1 MKKVYGIDLGTTNSA
16 IAVFENDQTRVIKNM
31 DNDEVTP
38 SVVLFTGVNSNGEDE
53 VLVGEQ
59 AKEEAA
65 SNPDTVVQF
74 VKRDIGTGNMFN
86 FVAPSGKEYSPEMIS
101 SLILQKVCKDA
112 EQTEGEGQIK
122 DVVITV
128 PAYFDDARRTATMQ
142 AGQLAGLNVVSII
155 NEPTAAAIAFGLESN
170 YCGKIL
176 VYDLGGGTFDVTL
189 MDVQN
194 GRFDVLATD
203 GDHALG
209 GMNFDLEL
217 AKIIREKMQEQGYT
231 PSFDDDELNME
242 IREKAER
249 TKVQLSG
256 VLQAH
261 PVFKVD
267 GKNMRLN
274 VSREEFENAS
284 IPLMEQTMDIVNHVL
299 QAKNVTW
306 NDIDVIVMIGGSTKM
321 PMVKRWLEN
330 ASGKELS
337 YKIDPDTAVARGAA
351 IYASTIESKKIRETD
366 RRAQNNTQGAEQGSI
381 ADRLVISDV
390 TSQSMG
396 VITVDE
402 FDNAK
407 KINTVIIPNNT
418 KIPAK
423 YSKKLSTVIDN
434 QTNLLIQVTEG
445 NDPDPE
451 YVNIIGE
458 RLLQIPP
465 HPKNSPVEVIYNYD
479 ENQRITIGV
488 IDLVTNQNLGTFDI
502 ERKANMSEEQLA
514 VAAQMIQNTRVD

>member
-1 MKKVYGIDLGTTNSA
+1 M
-16 IAVFENDQTRVIKNM
+16 
-31 DNDEVTP
+31 
-38 SVVLFTGVNSNGEDE
+38 
-53 VLVGEQ
+53 
-59 AKEEAA
+59 
-65 SNPDTVVQF
+65 
-74 VKRDIGTGNMFN
+74 
-86 FVAPSGKEYSPEMIS
+86 
-101 SLILQKVCKDA
+101 
-112 EQTEGEGQIK
+112 
-122 DVVITV
+122 
-128 PAYFDDARRTATMQ
+128 
-142 AGQLAGLNVVSII
+142 VSII
-155 NEPTAAAIAFGLESN
+155 NEPTAAAIALGLESN

-217 AKIIREKMQEQGYT
+217 AKIIRDKMQEQGYT

-366 RRAQNNTQGAEQGSI
+366 RRAQNNTQGAEQDSI